1 MAAAQPKS
9 ILKKRPRAAVDPV
22 VEEQPVAPGQ
32 EPSDARIRVP
42 SSEVED
48 DEDEDED
55 SADDAGT
62 EEEFSAG
69 SDDET
74 EGEGDDE
81 DDEEAIRGMMDDDQ
95 DRPAKSASSVP
106 LTLARPARRP
116 ADELR
121 LPLAE
126 LKHTTLRP
134 ATATDFSTSLQ
145 HLLSL
150 PQTAS
155 NPVPKH
161 APPSAATLR
170 LERRARSVLR
180 DTKAQHL
187 ARGHVR
193 DVIGGWG
200 PRPPLPFSQW
210 DSASARRFEAAKRG
224 GKLEAED
231 NETGAE
237 REKRLRK
244 LAQRGVVRLFNAIG
258 AAQGTVGKDKD
269 IEEQEKRKKL
279 AVKVGVKEGA
289 NGPATNPTGGLSRR
303 PNVLGARG
311 KNDARASLPSCAR
324 AERRARER
332 LAEVSA
338 CRAPSLGL
346 PH

>member
-1 MAAAQPKS
+1 MRRRVLASARWAFRELTDQ
-9 ILKKRPRAAVDPV
+9 RAAP
-22 VEEQPVAPGQ
+22 
-32 EPSDARIRVP
+32 
-42 SSEVED
+42 
-48 DEDEDED
+48 
-55 SADDAGT
+55 
-62 EEEFSAG
+62 
-69 SDDET
+69 
-74 EGEGDDE
+74 
-81 DDEEAIRGMMDDDQ
+81 
-95 DRPAKSASSVP
+95 
-106 LTLARPARRP
+106 
-116 ADELR
+116 
-121 LPLAE
+121 AE

-134 ATATDFSTSLQ
+134 ATATDFSSSLQ

-180 DTKAQHL
+180 ETKAQHL

-210 DSASARRFEAAKRG
+210 ESANARAFEAAKRG
-224 GKLEAED
+224 GRLEAED

-258 AAQGTVGKDKD
+258 AAQGTAGKDKD
-269 IEEQEKRKKL
+269 VEEQEKRKKL

-289 NGPATNPTGGLSRR
+289 TGSATNPTGGLSRR

-311 KNDARASLPSCAR
+311 KN
-324 AERRARER
+324 E
-332 LAEVSA
+332 A
-338 CRAPSLGL
+338 CT
-346 PH
+346 

>member
-32 EPSDARIRVP
+32 QPSDAPIRVP

-48 DEDEDED
+48 DDEEDED

-95 DRPAKSASSVP
+95 DRPAKK
-106 LTLARPARRP
+106 
-116 ADELR
+116 
-121 LPLAE
+121 

-224 GKLEAED
+224 GRLEAED

-269 IEEQEKRKKL
+269 VEEQEKRKKL

-311 KNDARASLPSCAR
+311 KNDALTSLSKASFLDLIRAGTGA
-324 AERRARER
+324 
-332 LAEVSA
+332 
-338 CRAPSLGL
+338 
-346 PH
+346 